1 MVGHQ
6 AIRPHRDALFA
17 ALNARQIA
25 LEFVN
30 GIAEEDFLAPVA
42 ALRHMMR
49 QAGENEAGD
58 AGRGSAW
65 ARGRRCA
72 RLDSTGVKQ
81 SVIVTTVT
89 TSPA

>member
-17 ALNARQIA
+17 ALNAQQIA
-25 LEFVN
+25 LEFVI

-65 ARGRRCA
+65 ARRG
-72 RLDSTGVKQ
+72 
-81 SVIVTTVT
+81 
-89 TSPA
+89 TSLSKVGEQGG